1 VQLQRRTALV
11 TAECDGFYRRKR
23 AMSTTPLAA
32 PHLAAADTG
41 ATPAPATGPLAA
53 VRRHPLLVFFALAF
67 GLTWAIQIPWVAG
80 ERGWLPFQVP
90 VPLVLLQ
97 GWMPGLAAVLVT
109 GIVGGR
115 ASVGTLLRRIV
126 IWRVNPL
133 WYAVPIV
140 GTAALW
146 FGGLA
151 LDPLIGGGGLAIP
164 SFSTELLIG
173 AAIYLALFFVI
184 NSEEL
189 AWRGFALP
197 RLQARHGALGA
208 SVILGVIEGLFHVP
222 YFFKPESDQAATGLP
237 LFVLGSVGGVIL
249 FTWLFN
255 NTRGSVL
262 LAMLF
267 HTFANMWLSIFPASG
282 ADQAIAQRAF
292 TAMLV
297 LAALVVV
304 AIYGPGRLSR
314 QPAAALPT
322 ITDPPVPQA

>member
-1 VQLQRRTALV
+1 
-11 TAECDGFYRRKR
+11 
-23 AMSTTPLAA
+23 MSTTPIITKRPAA
-32 PHLAAADTG
+32 TTTVAA
-41 ATPAPATGPLAA
+41 PAPATGPLAA

-115 ASVGTLLRRIV
+115 SSVRTLLRRII

-133 WYAVPIV
+133 WYGVPIV

-151 LDPLIGGGGLAIP
+151 LDPLIGGSGLALP
-164 SFSTELLIG
+164 TFSAALLIG
-173 AAIYLALFFVI
+173 AVVYLALFFVI

-197 RLQARHGALGA
+197 RLQTRYGALGA
-208 SVILGVIEGLFHVP
+208 SVILGVIEGLFHAP

-237 LFVLGSVGGVIL
+237 LFVLGSVAGVIL

-267 HTFANMWLSIFPASG
+267 HTFANMWLSIFPAPS

-297 LAALVVV
+297 VAALIVL
-304 AIYGPGRLSR
+304 AIYGPKRLSR
-314 QPAAALPT
+314 QPADTMPVV
-322 ITDPPVPQA
+322 TDAPVPQS

>member
-1 VQLQRRTALV
+1 MKDPAQLTPPPTAL
-11 TAECDGFYRRKR
+11 
-23 AMSTTPLAA
+23 PLAGGPA
-32 PHLAAADTG
+32 M
-41 ATPAPATGPLAA
+41 PAPTMLAPPVAIMPVPGSLAA
-53 VRRHPLLVFFALAF
+53 VRRHPLLVFVPLAF

-90 VPLVLLQ
+90 LPLVLLQ

-109 GIVGGR
+109 GILDGR
-115 ASVGTLLRRIV
+115 AGVRALLRRIV

-146 FGGLA
+146 FGGLG
-151 LDPLIGGGGLAIP
+151 LDPLIGGHGLILPA
-164 SFSTELLIG
+164 FSPGLLLG
-173 AAIYLALFFVI
+173 AVIYLALFFVI

-197 RLQARHGALGA
+197 RMQARYGALGA
-208 SVILGVIEGLFHVP
+208 SVILGVIEGLFHAP
-222 YFFKPESDQAATGLP
+222 YFFKPASDQAATGLP
-237 LFVLGSVGGVIL
+237 LFVLGSVAGVVL
-249 FTWLFN
+249 FTWLCN

-267 HTFANMWLSIFPASG
+267 HTVANMWISIFPAPS
-282 ADQAIAQRAF
+282 ADQVIAQRAF

-297 LAALVVV
+297 VAALIVL
-304 AIYGPGRLSR
+304 AIYGPARLSR
-314 QPAAALPT
+314 RPANTPSVVAGPPAA
-322 ITDPPVPQA
+322 